1 MTMLWNPVR
10 HSGEGSASTQK
21 ELSGLCNRMLTR
33 HGPGARLAKRQG
45 SRQDA
50 TPWKAGARGARF
62 EGQLVK

>member
-1 MTMLWNPVR
+1 MTMLWNLR
-10 HSGEGSASTQK
+10 HSGEGSDE
-21 ELSGLCNRMLTR
+21 ELSGLCNRMLAC

-50 TPWKAGARGARF
+50 PPWKAGARGARF